1 MGIIVLTCL
10 MNDNVKLNMDT
21 STIVTDWA
29 PDSLLGAEPSNG
41 IARITLV
48 S

>member
-1 MGIIVLTCL
+1 MGIVLTCL

-21 STIVTDWA
+21 STILTDLA

-41 IARITLV
+41 ITRRTLV